1 MSAPYGRTV
10 MTGNG
15 LLTGRPALT
24 ATLGAACISSSA
36 ILVTLADVGA
46 VTTAFFRC
54 ALALPVLVP
63 LAALE
68 QRRLG
73 PRTFRGRACAMLAGL
88 FLSVDL
94 VLWNH
99 AISDV
104 GAGVATVL
112 GNLQVLFVGVFAWL
126 VMRERPDRRFLVT
139 LPVVLAGVVLVSG
152 LLGGHASG
160 LHPLAGI
167 GFGIATSAAYA
178 CFLLIL
184 RTTSGDAP
192 HVAGQLADATIGAT
206 AGAIVIGLIVG
217 GLQLD
222 IPWRS
227 LGWLLILALLS
238 QTVGW
243 LLITS
248 ALPRLPAAISSLLL
262 LLQPAAAMVLADIV
276 LSERPTLVQ
285 VGGAVMVCVGVLLVA
300 RAPRP
305 ASTLEASPL
314 TASAGQGSG
323 ARGEQHVAIAEPG
336 GRRVAAQPGR
346 GYLGRELDVQNGGEV
361 CVAGKAQL

>member
-15 LLTGRPALT
+15 RVTGRPALT

-36 ILVTLADVGA
+36 ILVTLAHVGA

-63 LAALE
+63 LAVLE

-73 PRTFRGRACAMLAGL
+73 PRPHASRGYAILAGL
-88 FLSVDL
+88 FLAVDL
-94 VLWNH
+94 VLWNY
-99 AISDV
+99 AITDV

-126 VMRERPDRRFLVT
+126 VMRERPGRRFLVM
-139 LPVVLAGVVLVSG
+139 LPVVLTGVVLVSG
-152 LLGGHASG
+152 MLGGHASG
-160 LHPLAGI
+160 MRPVAGI
-167 GFGIATSAAYA
+167 GFGVATSAAYA

-184 RTTSGDAP
+184 RTTSGHAP
-192 HVAGQLADATIGAT
+192 HVAGQLADATVGAT
-206 AGAIVIGLIVG
+206 AGTVVLGFIAG

-222 IPWRS
+222 IPWPS
-227 LGWLLILALLS
+227 FGWLLTLALLS

-285 VGGAVMVCVGVLLVA
+285 VGGAVMVCVGVLFVA
-300 RAPRP
+300 RASGTD
-305 ASTLEASPL
+305 STAH
-314 TASAGQGSG
+314 
-323 ARGEQHVAIAEPG
+323 GEQHVAIAEPG
-336 GRRVAAQPGR
+336 GRRVAAEPSR
-346 GYLGRELDVQNGGEV
+346 SHLGRELDVQHGGEV
-361 CVAGKAQL
+361 CVGGEAQL

>member
-10 MTGNG
+10 VTSNVRRFA
-15 LLTGRPALT
+15 GRPVLA
-24 ATLGAACISSSA
+24 AALGAACISNSA
-36 ILVTLADVGA
+36 ILVTLAHVGA
-46 VTTAFFRC
+46 ISTAFFRC
-54 ALALPVLVP
+54 ALALPLLIP
-63 LAALE
+63 LAVLE

-73 PRTFRGRACAMLAGL
+73 RRSAASRAYAVLAGL
-88 FLSVDL
+88 FLTIDL

-112 GNLQVLFVGVFAWL
+112 GNLQVLFVAVVAWL
-126 VMRERPDRRFLVT
+126 VLHERPERRFLVM
-139 LPVVLAGVVLVSG
+139 LPVVLVGVVLVSG
-152 LLGGHASG
+152 MVGGEAAG

-167 GFGIATSAAYA
+167 GFGVGTSAAYA

-184 RTTSGDAP
+184 RNTSGHTP
-192 HVAGQLADATIGAT
+192 HVAGPLADVT
-206 AGAIVIGLIVG
+206 AGAAIGTVLLGLITG

-222 IPWRS
+222 IPWPS
-227 LGWLLILALLS
+227 FGWLLLLAVLS

-276 LSERPTLVQ
+276 LSERPTLIQ
-285 VGGAVMVCVGVLLVA
+285 VGGAALVCVGVLAVA
-300 RAPRP
+300 RTESGSDAEQDVAVAQ
-305 ASTLEASPL
+305 AS
-314 TASAGQGSG
+314 GG
-323 ARGEQHVAIAEPG
+323 RVAAEPG
-336 GRRVAAQPGR
+336 R
-346 GYLGRELDVQNGGEV
+346 GHLSRELDPQDGREV
-361 CVAGKAQL
+361 CPAGELQS